1 MTNALQALLGATQV
15 SEITDTVKMPRLGT
29 EFTVKALT
37 TEDVQKLKDEAATMG
52 KNGKVAV
59 DEDQLGLLM
68 VVKATVDP
76 DFKDAQV
83 IAHFDAKS
91 PSHAI
96 QKALLPG
103 EFAALTKAVIAVS
116 GLAPATA
123 EEIDE
128 VKN

>member
-1 MTNALQALLGATQV
+1 MTNALQALLGAPQV
-15 SEITDTVKMPRLGT
+15 SEITDTVKIARLGT

-37 TEDVQKLKDEAATMG
+37 TEDVQKLKDEAAVMG
-52 KNGKVAV
+52 KNGKLTV
-59 DEDQLGLLM
+59 DEEQLGLLM

-83 IAHFDAKS
+83 LKHFDAKT
-91 PSHAI
+91 PSQAV

-103 EFAALTKAVIAVS
+103 EFATLTKAVIAVS
-116 GLAPATA
+116 GLAPATT
-123 EEIDE
+123 EEIEE